1 MSCIAAIIDG
11 TLKKNARPSRNQHIL
26 FNGWKQMHCLKY
38 HLLVSPDGIIIHI
51 FGPVE
56 GHRHDITML
65 RESGLED
72 ILAAHFWGPN
82 RKLQYFVYGDAGYT
96 TAGHIIAPYKRAQ
109 LTDQQR
115 AFNEAMSK
123 IRKPVEWMF
132 KEVNSMFEFL
142 NPADNQKILL
152 SPIGQFYLVAILLT
166 NTHTILHHPQT
177 PKYFNCVPP
186 TLAEYF
192 HGEEI
197 ADEEL
202 DAWGKEAPWEEIDG
216 AR

>member
-96 TAGHIIAPYKRAQ
+96 TAGHIIAS
-109 LTDQQR
+109 L
-115 AFNEAMSK
+115 
-123 IRKPVEWMF
+123 V
-132 KEVNSMFEFL
+132 
-142 NPADNQKILL
+142 L
-152 SPIGQFYLVAILLT
+152 SAGVRS
-166 NTHTILHHPQT
+166 
-177 PKYFNCVPP
+177 
-186 TLAEYF
+186 
-192 HGEEI
+192 G
-197 ADEEL
+197 
-202 DAWGKEAPWEEIDG
+202 
-216 AR
+216 